1 MSKCRSTPF
10 PMVDCIIYFS
20 CILMYCSIAL
30 VKSHMFPSLSDQ
42 DYLWLCKIKF
52 SLLSVGLTVGLSAM
66 VGLTWATYQASIH
79 VGSRDKPT
87 SSRKLY
93 LIIAGF
99 AAIDV
104 IMLALL
110 NQCYPLYVRIQPL
123 QTEVDPN
130 NPNHVLEYY
139 ATVCSPKVDVIP
151 YVIFLADKVLLML
164 VGSFVSLDILLGNT
178 TVLLGHSKHAAVS
191 VYNVILFFCCGL
203 TLMFILE
210 EMPKYVFLFT
220 STLIIC
226 CTTVTVLM
234 LFLAMLRE
242 SNSTTNR
249 MPPSVNRELLILQEE
264 NSILKKRLAKLT
276 DLVERQLE
284 TDRRVVEP
292 EQTDRNSPKIN

>member
-30 VKSHMFPSLSDQ
+30 VKSQMFRPLSDQ
-42 DYLWLCKIKF
+42 EYIWLCKIKF
-52 SLLSVGLTVGLSAM
+52 SLFSVGLTVGLSAM

-79 VGSRDKPT
+79 VGSRDK
-87 SSRKLY
+87 
-93 LIIAGF
+93 
-99 AAIDV
+99 
-104 IMLALL
+104 
-110 NQCYPLYVRIQPL
+110 
-123 QTEVDPN
+123 VDPN

-139 ATVCSPKVDVIP
+139 ATVCSSSGDVIP

-178 TVLLGHSKHAAVS
+178 TVLLYSKHAAIS
-191 VYNVILFFCCGL
+191 IYNVILFFCCAL

-210 EMPKYVFLFT
+210 EMPIYIFLFT
-220 STLIIC
+220 SALIIC

-249 MPPSVNRELLILQEE
+249 MPPSANRELLILQEE

-276 DLVERQLE
+276 DLVQRQLE
-284 TDRRVVEP
+284 TDRRVVER
-292 EQTDRNSPKIN
+292 EETDRNSPKRN